1 MRIVDLLIAL
11 ATVLQVKDT
20 GKSRERVKPV
30 ELLPQEKISQSLTNT
45 NPPSDR
51 VKYDITNI
59 KFPPKIGLMG
69 QA

>member
-30 ELLPQEKISQSLTNT
+30 ELGHAAGGCLWICSEKQVS
-45 NPPSDR
+45 
-51 VKYDITNI
+51 K
-59 KFPPKIGLMG
+59 
-69 QA
+69 